1 MARGLS
7 NFLDRC
13 RSPIFRALHEV
24 DQLDLSP
31 PLDLWDGRPGATM
44 PSPQP
49 TRSVAIGR
57 YALAVGAPAGTLISP
72 TPRVSEDAKA
82 EVAEALEK
90 RTAGQVFE
98 GAVAD
103 AQEATSKVEQA
114 ESLLQ
119 DVLAGSLLDPADLS
133 ERAGE
138 MLKVLARLD
147 EDGRYEEWLRY
158 ARAINGL
165 LALAMRWARLVGS
178 LRDVLRGAERV
189 PELERAV
196 AWAEHELGTLHLA
209 VEDAAGA
216 QRRLERA
223 REIRERLGD
232 TDGLAATEQSLGV
245 LCRQRALAGGPR
257 RRRRRPDRRLLMTL
271 IAALLLLLIGGVA
284 GAMLDPDDTANALTV
299 RIDGPG
305 SVTSTPDGIQ
315 CPDTCDARFA
325 ADESVVLTASA
336 RPGSTFAGW
345 SGDCSGGG
353 RCRVRGDGAV
363 TARFERTVEAR
374 AVSVLLAGRGAGE
387 VTSAAGINCPGSC
400 RTSVERGSRIRLV
413 PTPLGDSTF
422 AGWSGADCE
431 GTDPCAFSV
440 DGSVTITARFNPA
453 RAGEVSLTVTPAGE
467 GSGTVTSRPAGI
479 ACGKDCVGT
488 FPRDSQVILT
498 QAADE
503 GSDFAGWGGGGC
515 SGTGD
520 CIVTLGGPREVTAT
534 FDLEQALELTL
545 TTSRGITVTTGSD
558 DVGDDCAAG
567 CRYPRGTVVTLGASP
582 PAGTSSAW
590 TGCTPREGQPDTCT
604 VTMDRSRKVSV
615 SFPPTSNAAPP

>member
-1 MARGLS
+1 VARRLS
-7 NFLDRC
+7 SFLDRC
-13 RSPIFRALHEV
+13 RSAIFRTLHEV

-31 PLDLWDGRPGATM
+31 LLDLWDGRPGATM
-44 PSPQP
+44 PSSQP

-57 YALAVGAPAGTLISP
+57 YALAVGVPAGTLISP
-72 TPRVSEDAKA
+72 TPGVSEDARA

-178 LRDVLRGAERV
+178 LRDVLRAAERV
-189 PELERAV
+189 PELQRAV
-196 AWAEHELGTLHLA
+196 AWAEHELGTLRLA
-209 VEDAAGA
+209 VDDAAGA

-223 REIRERLGD
+223 RKIRDRLGD

-245 LCRQRALAGGPR
+245 LCRQQALAQGPHR
-257 RRRRRPDRRLLMTL
+257 RRRLDRRLLMTL

-284 GAMLDPDDTANALTV
+284 GAMLDPVDMADALTV

-336 RPGSTFAGW
+336 RPGATFAGW
-345 SGDCSGGG
+345 SGDCAGGG
-353 RCRVRGDGAV
+353 RCHVRADGAV

-374 AVSVLLAGRGAGE
+374 TVSVRLAGRGAGE
-387 VTSAAGINCPGSC
+387 VTSAAGIDCPGSC
-400 RTSVERGSRIRLV
+400 RTSLERGSRVRLV

-422 AGWSGADCE
+422 AGWSGGDCT
-431 GTDPCAFSV
+431 GTDPCAFTV
-440 DGSVTITARFNPA
+440 DGPVSITARFNPA
-453 RAGEVSLTVTPAGE
+453 PPGE
-467 GSGTVTSRPAGI
+467 GTTTQGTTTQDTTTTPGPTTTLVDDRDKDGVPDSSDNCPQTPNSNQADVNEDGI
-479 ACGKDCVGT
+479 GDAC
-488 FPRDSQVILT
+488 
-498 QAADE
+498 
-503 GSDFAGWGGGGC
+503 
-515 SGTGD
+515 
-520 CIVTLGGPREVTAT
+520 
-534 FDLEQALELTL
+534 
-545 TTSRGITVTTGSD
+545 
-558 DVGDDCAAG
+558 DVD
-567 CRYPRGTVVTLGASP
+567 
-582 PAGTSSAW
+582 
-590 TGCTPREGQPDTCT
+590 
-604 VTMDRSRKVSV
+604 
-615 SFPPTSNAAPP
+615 